1 MMLTCE
7 HITVRAGGKE
17 IVSDVSFS
25 LEAGQWLMLL
35 GPNGAGKSTLLRA
48 VSRAVRHE
56 GHVMLH
62 GRNISAYRP
71 REMARHIGMMSQD
84 AGVHG
89 EFTLEEIVALGRY
102 AHRGMLTPQYTDTQ
116 RCIDAALDTV
126 GLSDKRC
133 QRMQTLSG
141 GERQRAFLAQVLCQD
156 PDILMLDE
164 PGNHLDLVYHK
175 QLLDVIDRWRQQRG
189 KAVVSVVH
197 DLSIARRYG
206 THALLMESGRM
217 AAYGDIRQATQPE
230 ILRRVWGMDVAGW
243 LRELTDCWAENA

>member
-1 MMLTCE
+1 MLKAE
-7 HITVRAGGKE
+7 NITVRAGGKT
-17 IVSDVSFS
+17 IVSDVSFV
-25 LEAGQWLMLL
+25 LEEGQWLMLL

-56 GHVMLH
+56 GTVTVQ
-62 GRNISAYRP
+62 GRDIRTYRP
-71 REMARHIGMMSQD
+71 RELARHIGVMSQD

-89 EFTLEEIVALGRY
+89 EFTVEEIVALGRY
-102 AHRGMLTPQYTDTQ
+102 AHRGMLSPQHTDTE
-116 RCIDAALDTV
+116 RRVSEVLDIV
-126 GLSDKRC
+126 GLSAQRA

-141 GERQRAFLAQVLCQD
+141 GERQRAFLAQVLCQN

-175 QLLDVIDRWRQQRG
+175 QLLDVIDQWRRQPG

-206 THALLMESGRM
+206 THALLMENGRT
-217 AAYGDIRQATQPE
+217 AAAGTVQEATQADV
-230 ILRRVWGMDVAGW
+230 LRRVWDMDVAAW
-243 LRELTDCWAENA
+243 LRELAAGFAEE

>member
-1 MMLTCE
+1 MLKAE
-7 HITVRAGGKE
+7 NITVCAGGKA
-17 IVSDVSFS
+17 IVSDVSFA
-25 LEAGQWLMLL
+25 LEKGQWLMLL

-48 VSRAVRHE
+48 VSRAIRHE
-56 GHVMLH
+56 GEVTLL
-62 GRNISAYRP
+62 GRDIRTYRP
-71 REMARHIGMMSQD
+71 RELALHIGVMSQD

-89 EFTLEEIVALGRY
+89 EFTVEEIVSLGRY
-102 AHRGMLTPQYTDTQ
+102 AHRGMLAPQHTDTE
-116 RCIDAALDTV
+116 RRVSEVLDTV
-126 GLSDKRC
+126 GLSAQRT

-175 QLLDVIDRWRQQRG
+175 QLLDVIDRWRQQPG

-206 THALLMESGRM
+206 THALLMENGRTAASGTV
-217 AAYGDIRQATQPE
+217 QEATQADV
-230 ILRRVWGMDVAGW
+230 LRRVWGMDVAAW
-243 LRELTDCWAENA
+243 LRELAEGFAQA

>member
-1 MMLTCE
+1 MLKAE
-7 HITVRAGGKE
+7 NITVRAGGKA
-17 IVSDVSFS
+17 IVSDVSFT
-25 LEAGQWLMLL
+25 LEKGQWLMLL

-48 VSRAVRHE
+48 VSRAIRHE
-56 GHVMLH
+56 GEVTLL
-62 GRNISAYRP
+62 GRDIRTYRP
-71 REMARHIGMMSQD
+71 RELALHIGVMSQD

-89 EFTLEEIVALGRY
+89 EFTVEEIVSLGRY
-102 AHRGMLTPQYTDTQ
+102 AHRGMLAPQHTDTE
-116 RCIDAALDTV
+116 RRVSEVLDTV
-126 GLSDKRC
+126 GLSAQRT

-175 QLLDVIDRWRQQRG
+175 QLLDVIDRWRQQPG

-206 THALLMESGRM
+206 THALLMENGRT
-217 AAYGDIRQATQPE
+217 AACGTVQEATQADV
-230 ILRRVWGMDVAGW
+230 LRRVWGMDVAAW
-243 LRELTDCWAENA
+243 LRELAEGFAQA

>member
-1 MMLTCE
+1 MLKAE
-7 HITVRAGGKE
+7 NITVRAGGKA
-17 IVSDVSFS
+17 IVSDVSFA
-25 LEAGQWLMLL
+25 LEKGQWLMLL

-48 VSRAVRHE
+48 VSRAIRHE
-56 GHVMLH
+56 GEVTLL
-62 GRNISAYRP
+62 GRDIRTYRP
-71 REMARHIGMMSQD
+71 RELALHIGVMSQD

-89 EFTLEEIVALGRY
+89 EFTVEEIVSLGRY
-102 AHRGMLTPQYTDTQ
+102 AHRGMLAPQHTDTE
-116 RCIDAALDTV
+116 RRVSEVLDTV
-126 GLSDKRC
+126 GLSAQRT

-175 QLLDVIDRWRQQRG
+175 QLLDVIDRWRQQPG

-206 THALLMESGRM
+206 THALLMENGRT
-217 AAYGDIRQATQPE
+217 AACGTVQEATQADV
-230 ILRRVWGMDVAGW
+230 LRRVWGMDVAAW
-243 LRELTDCWAENA
+243 LRELAEGFAQA